1 MKPRPIIALL
11 FLLTCLACGKKTMPP
26 PEEDMLYRVECFFK
40 SNPDSAMQILDTLD
54 VAVLS
59 EKEQAHYCLLRALL
73 ISNSKRYDAE
83 FDSLLQVAKDQF
95 IGSNDKY
102 HEAWTYWLV
111 ANKTTNMQ
119 QPHQFALDAIL
130 KALKSIEKCRQ
141 VDKRLVQFSTKPTD
155 EQTVIDDLKYFI
167 HLELGM
173 VYGASIYIADA
184 IPHLRLADAYFTKKS
199 DHYNRMSS
207 AYMLGYAYLGTNEF
221 DSCLIFFQEGLRSA
235 EALGNSNECAYFHQC
250 LASYYNFRVEGNYYE
265 TEVERQDFLNSALM
279 EAREGLKALSDSSDY
294 AYGYFKQD
302 FFEEISNAYF
312 SMQQYDS
319 CIFYGEQAIEVGKA
333 NDRFFELY
341 NLYKW
346 IYESYKALGDEKNA
360 VVYAEY
366 LLSMEHPETN
376 MKDMVKVQEE
386 YDKQMEVK
394 RVESEQQ
401 VRRYRLYLWIGLLL
415 LVLLAVLWLTFRY
428 RKNKELETLRLHEE
442 SMRLQSANERMTH
455 EASENLMRRVSYIY
469 RSHEDDAYQHILAEF
484 NSVYPKSIS
493 NLKTDHP
500 DLTDA
505 EIGVCL
511 LSFLSFRVK
520 EIGFILG
527 FRENTISKYRAFIR
541 SKTGIEE
548 VGDVLKGY
556 VGTVKEEK
564 GAGQGVKN

>member
-1 MKPRPIIALL
+1 M
-11 FLLTCLACGKKTMPP
+11 
-26 PEEDMLYRVECFFK
+26 
-40 SNPDSAMQILDTLD
+40 
-54 VAVLS
+54 
-59 EKEQAHYCLLRALL
+59 
-73 ISNSKRYDAE
+73 
-83 FDSLLQVAKDQF
+83 
-95 IGSNDKY
+95 
-102 HEAWTYWLV
+102 
-111 ANKTTNMQ
+111 
-119 QPHQFALDAIL
+119 
-130 KALKSIEKCRQ
+130 
-141 VDKRLVQFSTKPTD
+141 
-155 EQTVIDDLKYFI
+155 
-167 HLELGM
+167 
-173 VYGASIYIADA
+173 
-184 IPHLRLADAYFTKKS
+184 
-199 DHYNRMSS
+199 
-207 AYMLGYAYLGTNEF
+207 
-221 DSCLIFFQEGLRSA
+221 
-235 EALGNSNECAYFHQC
+235 
-250 LASYYNFRVEGNYYE
+250 
-265 TEVERQDFLNSALM
+265 
-279 EAREGLKALSDSSDY
+279 
-294 AYGYFKQD
+294 
-302 FFEEISNAYF
+302 
-312 SMQQYDS
+312 
-319 CIFYGEQAIEVGKA
+319 
-333 NDRFFELY
+333 Y

-428 RKNKELETLRLHEE
+428 RKNKELETLHLHEE

-469 RSHEDDAYQHILAEF
+469 RSHEYDAYQHILAEF